1 MNGVAEAQILIVALE
16 DVEPLTLRDIV
27 PVGLKEGEV
36 GALRDS
42 VPVGDKEAV

>member
-1 MNGVAEAQILIVALE
+1 VDGVAEAQIVIVALE

-36 GALRDS
+36 GALRVS
-42 VPVGDKEAV
+42 FPVGDKEAV